1 MILLPPLE
9 RNNQEMRQSTP
20 ECINISMSTRN
31 IVFLV
36 IRLAR
41 VRGLS
46 HMHFEYNICV
56 CSLLGNY
63 NLRSFAQI
71 LSSQE
76 TASS

>member
-1 MILLPPLE
+1 MILLLTLE

-36 IRLAR
+36 IHFGR

-46 HMHFEYNICV
+46 RMQSVLQSSVCV
-56 CSLLGNY
+56 RY
-63 NLRSFAQI
+63 
-71 LSSQE
+71 
-76 TASS
+76 